1 MAGQG
6 GYRPGAG
13 RKSRLKMFNDLA
25 GTEKRKMVLKMIKD
39 EDILSIV
46 NAMIRRAKTEP
57 IEAKYIIDQLI
68 GRPLQATDITTGGEK
83 LESFNDGQVD
93 RIAQRIIA
101 GRETPDGGSSSSQT
115 SA

>member
-13 RKSRLKMFNDLA
+13 RKSRVKMFNDLA
-25 GTEKRKMVLKMIKD
+25 GTEKRKFVLKLITD
-39 EDILSIV
+39 NDIISIV
-46 NAMIRRAKTEP
+46 NAMLRRARKDTS
-57 IEAKYIIDQLI
+57 EAKYILDQVM
-68 GRPLQATDITTGGEK
+68 GKPLQSTDITTGGDK
-83 LESFNDGQVD
+83 LESFNDGQID

-115 SA
+115 ST